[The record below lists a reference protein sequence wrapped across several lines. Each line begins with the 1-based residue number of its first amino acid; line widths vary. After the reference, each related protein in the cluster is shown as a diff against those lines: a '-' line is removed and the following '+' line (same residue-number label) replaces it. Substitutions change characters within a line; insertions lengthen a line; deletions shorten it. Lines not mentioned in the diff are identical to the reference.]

1 MSSGFK
7 TAEKRDCKGCT
18 YRQFPIFTTIVG
30 QTQQGPI
37 RNGVLCNG
45 QQPGSAVNSF
55 IDKSKFQAMNT
66 LNGCRALCYDKHQFY
81 AKMMVNTCTVFELSS
96 LNIVV

>member
-7 TAEKRDCKGCT
+7 TAEERGCKGCT
-18 YRQFPIFTTIVG
+18 YRQFPIFTTVLG
-30 QTQQGPI
+30 RAQQAPI
-37 RNGVLCNG
+37 RNGALRNG
-45 QQPGSAVNSF
+45 QQPGSGVNSF
-55 IDKSKFQAMNT
+55 IDKGEFQAMNT

-81 AKMMVNTCTVFELSS
+81 AKMMVNTCTDFELSS